1 MAPRATSR
9 MPFMTPS
16 RCAESPIRTLVNRC
30 SANPVNNPR
39 KNRKIPY
46 LMSPRSSVCI
56 ALLLFAQT
64 HSCVQWRQQAK
75 RQRVLLMYLD
85 DPDTAALI
93 SGSTDCSPEKDR
105 FTAPSNPAFDVGT
118 LR

>member
-1 MAPRATSR
+1 
-9 MPFMTPS
+9 
-16 RCAESPIRTLVNRC
+16 
-30 SANPVNNPR
+30 
-39 KNRKIPY
+39 
-46 LMSPRSSVCI
+46 
-56 ALLLFAQT
+56 
-64 HSCVQWRQQAK
+64 
-75 RQRVLLMYLD
+75 MYLD